1 MCGEGAVRCAAVTA
15 AYLVLCLVCAPSVC
29 IVREGRGS
37 GLHSMPAAMR
47 SRAGPRGLAW
57 GPRAGRG
64 DLALETSCSCGCVCL
79 GRCGTME
86 LFIGDRAWPLQPA
99 AKRAGREPTQDFR
112 TRIHFAR
119 VGPKGRW
126 KLHRE
131 PKFTF
136 EAFICYHNPQ
146 PCGGSC
152 PTARDRRSGRSRVVG
167 PPPLSRPRANNKIT
181 NNALA

>member
-112 TRIHFAR
+112 TRIHFASVR
-119 VGPKGRW
+119 R
-126 KLHRE
+126 
-131 PKFTF
+131 
-136 EAFICYHNPQ
+136 AD
-146 PCGGSC
+146 GSC
-152 PTARDRRSGRSRVVG
+152 IGSPNLLVRLSSALIILRRADAHARQRDSARQGRSGRSRVG
-167 PPPLSRPRANNKIT
+167 PPLSRSRANNKIT